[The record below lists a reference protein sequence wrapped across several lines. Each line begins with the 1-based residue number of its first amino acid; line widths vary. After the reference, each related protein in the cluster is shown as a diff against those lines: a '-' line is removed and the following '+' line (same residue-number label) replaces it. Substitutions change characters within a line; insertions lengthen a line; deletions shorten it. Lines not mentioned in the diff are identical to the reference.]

1 MINLPMLKD
10 IYVYL
15 QSKSQAYPYIDVP
28 CFMKHFIKEVDLAEK
43 NLLTSAAISTLV
55 LETAV

>member
-1 MINLPMLKD
+1 MIKE

-15 QSKSQAYPYIDVP
+15 QSKSHSYPYIDVP
-28 CFMKHFIKEVDLAEK
+28 CLMKHFIKEADLANK
-43 NLLTSAAISTLV
+43 DLLTTASISTLV